1 MSDDVVV
8 SSAVRPTVSRRT
20 RPDRFVF
27 LDLLRA
33 AAVCLVMYSH
43 VVGIFLHQHGEN
55 SVIAGPLQGFTS
67 HPLDLALRIGNF
79 GVVLFFLV
87 SGFIVT
93 HTGFAERP
101 RQYAVKRLLR
111 IYPMLAVS
119 VLLAAVLLLAR
130 LHPVTTAREITTVTP
145 ATVLTNLTLAN
156 HLIAPPVLL
165 VDVSWTL
172 IIEVLFYTLLLA
184 ALPLLRRW
192 VWPVICGELAL
203 VAVVMATEHLAGG
216 SYFLLGVKLSYLP
229 ALLLGQ
235 VIWAV
240 WSGRVPPWAG
250 VVFGVVAV
258 GEYVWGGDPGMG
270 RDDHP
275 FDVHLAI
282 GFVLFVLALLAERR
296 LRPIRLVGYLADR
309 SYSLYLLHGLLG
321 FSVLS
326 LLYPLIGYPGALV
339 AGVTATFLGAEAGY
353 RWVERPS
360 MRLARR
366 LAKRWHATPQRPL
379 RTGARPAS
387 GE

>member
-1 MSDDVVV
+1 LSLVIVDYVVA
-8 SSAVRPTVSRRT
+8 SSAVSSPAVRPARAE
-20 RPDRFVF
+20 RFVF

-33 AAVCLVMYSH
+33 IAVCLVMYSH

-55 SVIAGPLQGFTS
+55 SVLAGVLQGFTA
-67 HPLDLALRIGNF
+67 HPLDLALRMGNF

-87 SGFIVT
+87 SGFVVT

-101 RQYAVKRLLR
+101 RQYAVKRFLR
-111 IYPMLAVS
+111 IYPMLAVA
-119 VLLAAVLLLAR
+119 VLLAAVLLLAD
-130 LHPVTTAREITTVTP
+130 LHPVTTAGEITTVTP
-145 ATVLTNLTLAN
+145 ATVLTNMTLAN

-192 VWPVICGELAL
+192 VWPVVCGELAL
-203 VAVVMATEHLAGG
+203 VAVVLATEHLGG
-216 SYFLLGVKLSYLP
+216 ASYFLFGVNLSYLP

-240 WSGRVPPWAG
+240 WSRRVPLWAG
-250 VVFGVVAV
+250 LAFGVVAV
-258 GEYVWGGDPGMG
+258 AEYVWAGDPGMG
-270 RDDHP
+270 RNDHP
-275 FDVHLAI
+275 FDVHLLI
-282 GFVLFVLALLAERR
+282 GFAVFVLALLAERR

-321 FSVLS
+321 FSMLS

-339 AGVTATFLGAEAGY
+339 AALTATFLGAEAGY

-366 LAKRWHATPQRPL
+366 LARRWQAAP
-379 RTGARPAS
+379 
-387 GE
+387 